1 MKPFMLYGWHLS
13 YFAGKALIDIDFPRL
28 ERRCLRSALV

>member
-13 YFAGKALIDIDFPRL
+13 YKALIDIDFPRL
-28 ERRCLRSALV
+28 ERRGMRIALV